1 MSSAAISALSVGAG
15 ATPSRRRPRP
25 RPPTP
30 AQSANVVRRRADA
43 TRRSAP
49 KRNGDNANVAVNGM
63 LDKSVDVHDA
73 MIALQ
78 RAEMS
83 LQLAVQ
89 IRNKLVQAYQDIMR
103 MPV

>member
-1 MSSAAISALSVGAG
+1 MAAPLITGLANGVATLTAPAASGSEAGSSETTSF
-15 ATPSRRRPRP
+15 
-25 RPPTP
+25 
-30 AQSANVVRRRADA
+30 ADA
-43 TRRSAP
+43 LKSLVEGAQDS
-49 KRNGDNANVAVNGM
+49 GEQANAAVSGM

-78 RAEMS
+78 RAELS

>member
-1 MSSAAISALSVGAG
+1 VSATVAAVGTIASGIALPSSATSGGVTGAG
-15 ATPSRRRPRP
+15 ADSSFGDTLKSLVDGVEGSSD
-25 RPPTP
+25 
-30 AQSANVVRRRADA
+30 QAN
-43 TRRSAP
+43 T
-49 KRNGDNANVAVNGM
+49 AVSGM

-89 IRNKLVQAYQDIMR
+89 VRNKLVQAYQDIMR